1 MTRAGA
7 ALVVFLIGVAAA
19 AQVATSTLPPTPAA
33 EPLWQELKQAGQTAD
48 ADLGQLS
55 IDRWKADSSSKQQA
69 QRDADSLQR
78 NLREALPGLIQGAQ
92 AAPGDL
98 GPQFKLYRNLNA
110 LYDVMA
116 GLTESAGAFGKRD
129 DYQTLA
135 ADVQRLDA
143 LRRRLADRLEAMTAQ
158 HDAEL
163 ARLRAWQRQA
173 AAAAAA
179 QPVKK
184 IVVGEERPAAKK
196 KAIRKVRT
204 EKKTDPAP
212 K

>member
-7 ALVVFLIGVAAA
+7 ALAVFLIGVAAA
-19 AQVATSTLPPTPAA
+19 AQVATIAPTAAA
-33 EPLWQELKQAGQTAD
+33 EPLWQELKQTGQTAD

-116 GLTESAGAFGKRD
+116 GLTESAGAYGKRD
-129 DYQTLA
+129 DYETLA
-135 ADVQRLDA
+135 VDVQRLDA

-158 HDAEL
+158 RDAEV
-163 ARLRAWQRQA
+163 ARLRAWQQQA